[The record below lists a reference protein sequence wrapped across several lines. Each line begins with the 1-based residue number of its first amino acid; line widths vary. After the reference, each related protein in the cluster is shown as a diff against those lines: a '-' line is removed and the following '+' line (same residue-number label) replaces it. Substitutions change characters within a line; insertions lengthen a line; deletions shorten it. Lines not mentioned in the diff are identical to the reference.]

1 MKDVMKHDAQALLLT
16 GFPGSGKTTIVNKV
30 AAALSGRRIRGFVT
44 DEIRRASRRVGFE
57 LSTFTG
63 HKKLLAHVDFDSSHR
78 VGRYGVDVARLDEIA
93 EEALALD
100 DATDVYLV
108 DEIGRMECL
117 SPKFRAA
124 MRRLLDSGPPLVATV
139 ALRGSGFIAEVKV
152 RVDVELWEVTKEN
165 RDEMP
170 DQIVRWVTGR
180 HTRRFRRDEGTR

>member
-1 MKDVMKHDAQALLLT
+1 MNHEAQALLLT
-16 GFPGSGKTTIVNKV
+16 GVPGSGKTTIVRKV

-44 DEIRRASRRVGFE
+44 GEIRQAGRRVGFE

-124 MRRLLDSGPPLVATV
+124 MRRLLDSGQPLVATV
-139 ALRGSGFIAEVKV
+139 AFRGSGFIAEVKV

-180 HTRRFRRDEGTR
+180 HTRRFRRGEGTR